1 MAGRLLR
8 EPCLQNSL
16 ADRALDDGFM
26 QMVPP
31 TLARGRVDVQ
41 ARGREHPLPRPLA
54 PGVRILPAER
64 PRQLDP
70 ARASGEVALVQ
81 RSRPLDVPRV
91 EEAGLLRR
99 RRPGFPGYP
108 PRPSTTGRSRI
119 PKGDGSLGAN
129 HRQFPR
135 SQERKRDGSVT
146 QDDHPKSWDGTL
158 WASGERPSTRVA
170 RTETTL
176 SCCCTIPS
184 TRRKGS
190 VTSAIR

>member
-1 MAGRLLR
+1 MYCAEGGA
-8 EPCLQNSL
+8 N
-16 ADRALDDGFM
+16 AL
-26 QMVPP
+26 
-31 TLARGRVDVQ
+31 
-41 ARGREHPLPRPLA
+41 
-54 PGVRILPAER
+54 
-64 PRQLDP
+64 
-70 ARASGEVALVQ
+70 
-81 RSRPLDVPRV
+81 
-91 EEAGLLRR
+91 EESGLLRR
-99 RRPGFPGYP
+99 RRPGYPGNP
-108 PRPSTTGRSRI
+108 PRPSTTGRSHI

-176 SCCCTIPS
+176 SCGCTIPS

-190 VTSAIR
+190 ATSAIRRRARRCGVTITLAMPVSSSRER

>member
-1 MAGRLLR
+1 MIRRPPRSTLFPYTTLFRSIACRSCREHSIGGASHRCRPTVQDVGVNHRRAHVLVTEQFLDCADVVTILEEVGGERVPERMAGRLLR
-8 EPCLQNSL
+8 EPCLQDSL

-81 RSRPLDVPRV
+81 RSRPLDVPREIDLTALGSIV
-91 EEAGLLRR
+91 TRSLL
-99 RRPGFPGYP
+99 PLP
-108 PRPSTTGRSRI
+108 SRI
-119 PKGDGSLGAN
+119 
-129 HRQFPR
+129 
-135 SQERKRDGSVT
+135 VI
-146 QDDHPKSWDGTL
+146 W
-158 WASGERPSTRVA
+158 
-170 RTETTL
+170 
-176 SCCCTIPS
+176 
-184 TRRKGS
+184 
-190 VTSAIR
+190 